1 MQMRESRTPRSC
13 RSWPLLY
20 VGTLLAVVL
29 PLVASAGDWK
39 VTDDIGLSLTNV
51 DRTGQSAQTGTVVEL
66 NPRWI
71 AKGRGGRFTAD
82 INYAPNL
89 AYGFDD
95 TDPEALTHDLLATGR
110 LEVVPDTFFLGAQAA
125 AGITGTDSTSA
136 PVDAIN
142 FNTDGGQQ
150 TFSLALLPEFRHH
163 LNRYVDIVS
172 DNSLDWVTY
181 REGLSEDSSS
191 IRLNLSAISGRY
203 FGRSDWSVDG
213 NYRETRYDART
224 DKRKD
229 ISGTLGY
236 RVDHEW
242 RVFGSLGYEDNDVDT
257 DRSDTSGTIWDVG
270 TDWTPSPRTSM
281 SARYGQRYYGD
292 TWSGSVNHR
301 SRRTRLG
308 VDFSREVNNRR
319 TAQLVDSFFYLVD
332 DTGNIITDPGTGAP
346 IIANIPQLGE
356 TDEDYLEDRL
366 RGIVTITGRRT
377 TASISGTVSQRSYEV
392 SGDDEDSLDLYASL
406 SRRLG
411 AGYTASV
418 NGVVRQT
425 DREQGSDSDSYDLS
439 MSLSKTFSRRTSAS
453 VDLLYRDYNDDDPG
467 EDYTERRIGLT
478 LRANLL

>member
-1 MQMRESRTPRSC
+1 VAA
-13 RSWPLLY
+13 L
-20 VGTLLAVVL
+20 VVVML
-29 PLVASAGDWK
+29 PDVASAGDWQ
-39 VTDDIGLSLTNV
+39 VTDDIGLTVTNV
-51 DRTGQSAQTGTVVEL
+51 DRTGQGAQTGTVLEL

-71 AKGRGGRFTAD
+71 AKGRGGRFRAD

-89 AYGFDD
+89 AAGFDD
-95 TDPEALTHDLLATGR
+95 TDPETLTHDLLATGR
-110 LEVVPDTFFLGAQAA
+110 LEVVPDTFFLGAKAA
-125 AGITGTDSTSA
+125 AAITGTDSTSA
-136 PVDAIN
+136 PIDAIS
-142 FNTDGGQQ
+142 FKTDGGQQ
-150 TFSLALLPEFRHH
+150 TFSLALLPEYRQHI
-163 LNRYVDIVS
+163 NRYVDIVS
-172 DNSLDWVTY
+172 NNSLDWVGY
-181 REGLSEDSSS
+181 REGQSDDSSS

-213 NYRETRYDART
+213 NYRGTRYDTRT

-229 ISGTLGY
+229 VSGTLGY
-236 RVDHEW
+236 RIDRQW
-242 RVFGSLGYEDNDVDT
+242 RIFGSLGYEDNDVDT
-257 DRSDTSGTIWDVG
+257 DRSNTSGVIWDVG
-270 TDWTPSPRTSM
+270 TDWTPNPRTSM

-308 VDFSREVNNRR
+308 LDFSRSINNRR
-319 TAQLVDSFFYLVD
+319 TTESVDSFFYLVD
-332 DTGNIITDPGTGAP
+332 DSGGIITDPNTGAP
-346 IIANIPQLGE
+346 IIANIPYLDE

-377 TASISGTVSQRSYEV
+377 TANISGTVSQRSYEI
-392 SGDDEDSLDLYASL
+392 SGDDEDSLDLSANL

-418 NGVVRQT
+418 NGVVRYT
-425 DREQGSDSDSYDLS
+425 DRKQGSDSDSYDVSL
-439 MSLSKTFSRRTSAS
+439 SLSKTFSRRTSAS